1 MEVETPRPIRWG
13 ELALAFAVAC
23 ALLLPGLW
31 GHTLIDPWE
40 GHYAEVGRRILVNH
54 DWVHLHWDNEA
65 FRSKPAL
72 TPWLIAASLRV
83 HGLGASWSGEM
94 VSTPLVMWAVRLP
107 FALFAAGGLLSVWA
121 MLARLVSRRAAWLG
135 LFALAGMPFYLLVG
149 RQAITD
155 MPMVATT
162 TGALAL
168 LALAVCD
175 GEAPLR
181 RGRARLTAHHL
192 VLAAIGAVVAVQV
205 VYMTSYFVVRPQPGA
220 GVPLRHL
227 ALWMSLPF
235 VIGFAAVVVLTCV
248 VWPARRR
255 RDAYLLAAYALL
267 GVGVLGKG
275 PPGAALAFVVCA
287 LYIVATGRWRL
298 LRELRIVE
306 GTLVALLVAAPW
318 HLAMWMR
325 EGQPF
330 LHEYFVYNWFE
341 RAEQGV
347 HQVNRPGS
355 GTLSYYLHA
364 LGLGMWPLIAAVP
377 ASLVAAA
384 RTRPRTPA
392 DHVRLLALLWA
403 VAGLVLFTAFRTKFH
418 HYILPAVPG
427 FAVLVAL
434 WLDDVAGGRAR
445 LLPPLVIAG
454 VAITLLISW
463 EVAGHQQRIIELFI
477 YRYDRPWPSAAP
489 WHVNLSRGLWACGL
503 ASAAAALTLCVPRW
517 RRVAPIA
524 VVAVACASSL
534 YLANRY
540 MAAAGPHWGQRHLQR
555 TYYRERAI
563 HGARLHYATAADLAG
578 DWPPGD
584 RDLVLETFVPDEL
597 AAGAPM
603 TITVEAGDQ
612 RAELRGTVSSIDG
625 HRVHVQLPAADT
637 ARARALAPSAARGT
651 SGPLW
656 TQIEA
661 DRLIAFDLFWRSE
674 IFWTGGELR
683 GHTDDARTEF
693 RPGDDARFRAYLAR
707 PDSRGRRFFAI
718 TIRGG
723 ENRLR
728 TMLPATARASL
739 TVEDDTSNK
748 YILVSFEL

>member
-1 MEVETPRPIRWG
+1 MEVVTPRPIRWS
-13 ELALAFAVAC
+13 ELALAFAAAC

-40 GHYAEVGRRILVNH
+40 GHYAEVGRRILLDH
-54 DWVHLHWDNEA
+54 DWVHLHWAGEV

-72 TPWLIAASLRV
+72 TPWLIAAGLRL
-83 HGLGASWSGEM
+83 HGLGSSWSGEM

-107 FALFAAGGLLSVWA
+107 FALFAAGGLLAVWA

-135 LFALAGMPFYLLVG
+135 LFCLAGMPFYLLVG

-175 GEAPLR
+175 GEAPLCR
-181 RGRARLTAHHL
+181 WRAGLTAHHA
-192 VLAAIGAVVAVQV
+192 VLAAIGVVVGAQV
-205 VYMTSYFVVRPQPGA
+205 VYMTSYFVVRPAPGV

-235 VIGFAAVVVLTCV
+235 ALGLAAVVALTCA

-255 RDAYLLAAYALL
+255 RDAYLLAGYALL

-298 LRELRIVE
+298 LRELRLIE
-306 GTLVALLVAAPW
+306 GALVALLVAAPW

-325 EGQPF
+325 EGQLF
-330 LHEYFVYNWFE
+330 LHEYFVYNWFQ
-341 RAEQGV
+341 RAEEGV

-355 GTLSYYLHA
+355 GTLSYYLHV
-364 LGLGMWPLIAAVP
+364 LGLGMWPLVAAVP
-377 ASLVAAA
+377 ASLLSAA

-418 HYILPAVPG
+418 HYVLPAVPG

-434 WLDDVAGGRAR
+434 WLDDVAAGRAR
-445 LLPPLVIAG
+445 LVPPLIIAG
-454 VAITLLISW
+454 VAIGALVTW
-463 EVAGHQQRIIELFI
+463 EIAGHQERIIELFI

-489 WHVNLSRGLWACGL
+489 WHVNLSRELWACGI
-503 ASAAAALTLCVPRW
+503 ASATAALGLCVPRW

-524 VVAVACASSL
+524 VAAVACATSL

-540 MAAAGPHWGQRHLQR
+540 MTAAGPHWGQRHLQR

-563 HGARLHYATAADLAG
+563 HGALLHYAAAADLAG
-578 DWPPGD
+578 DWPAGD

-597 AAGAPM
+597 SVGAPM
-603 TITVEAGDQ
+603 TITVEAGDRRVALAGRV
-612 RAELRGTVSSIDG
+612 RAITG
-625 HRVHVQLPAADT
+625 HRVHVLLPGAET
-637 ARARALAPSAARGT
+637 ARARALAPGGAR
-651 SGPLW
+651 SDAGPAW
-656 TQIEA
+656 TQLEA

-683 GHTDDARTEF
+683 GHTADARTEF
-693 RPGDDARFRAYLAR
+693 RPGEDAGLRTYLAR

-718 TIRGG
+718 TVRGG

-728 TMLPATARASL
+728 AMLPTSARPSL
-739 TVEDDTSNK
+739 TIEDGTSNK
-748 YILVSFEL
+748 YVLVSFEL